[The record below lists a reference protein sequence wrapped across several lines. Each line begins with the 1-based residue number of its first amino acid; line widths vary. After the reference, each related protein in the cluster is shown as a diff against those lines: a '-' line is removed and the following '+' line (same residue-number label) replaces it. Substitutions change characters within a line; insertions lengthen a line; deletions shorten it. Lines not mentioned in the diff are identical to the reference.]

1 MSKIFEIL
9 KLSDKELH
17 NLFKEIIIGA
27 NYITPSQFISDC
39 WAEYEKRA
47 KSKSADSSKN
57 RNGQF
62 LELLVQYI
70 LCKNDILPFY
80 KQAKVAFVP
89 NVNFDAL
96 IYTKEIGSIVLS
108 IKTSFRERYKQADLE
123 AMALKQVHRRSK
135 TFLLTLSDEYLGIN
149 RKIEKGDVA
158 GLEKAINCRN
168 AEFDLFIEELKR
180 YTFIEAGSVEIVIG
194 NLLQQA
200 DNIKINGSETELE

>member
-1 MSKIFEIL
+1 MSKIFEVL
-9 KLSDKELH
+9 NLGDKPLH
-17 NLFKEIIIGA
+17 ILFKEIVSGA
-27 NYITPSQFISDC
+27 NYTTPSQLINDC
-39 WAEYEKRA
+39 WSEYEKRA
-47 KSKSADSSKN
+47 ENKSTDSSKN

-96 IYTKEIGSIVLS
+96 LYTKEIGSIVLS
-108 IKTSFRERYKQADLE
+108 IKTSLRERYKQADLE

-135 TFLLTLSDEYLGIN
+135 TFLLTLSEEYLSIN
-149 RKIEKGDVA
+149 KKIAKGDVA

-168 AEFDLFIEELKR
+168 TDFDSFIEELKQ
-180 YTFIEAGSVEIVIG
+180 YTIVEAGSIEIVTG
-194 NLLQQA
+194 NL
-200 DNIKINGSETELE
+200 IKQGK

>member
-9 KLSDKELH
+9 KLGDKELH
-17 NLFKEIIIGA
+17 NLFKEIVSKI
-27 NYITPSQFISDC
+27 NYISPSQLISDC
-39 WAEYEKRA
+39 WTEYEKQSQ
-47 KSKSADSSKN
+47 SKSADSSKN

-96 IYTKEIGSIVLS
+96 LYTKEIGSIVLS
-108 IKTSFRERYKQADLE
+108 IKTSLRERYKQADLE
-123 AMALKQVHRRSK
+123 AIALKQVHRRSK
-135 TFLLTLSDEYLGIN
+135 TFLLTLSDEYSSIN
-149 RKIEKGDVA
+149 KKIEKGDVA

-168 AEFDLFIEELKR
+168 NDFDLFIEELKK
-180 YTFIEAGSVEIVIG
+180 YTFIEAGSVEIVVG
-194 NLLQQA
+194 NLL
-200 DNIKINGSETELE
+200 KNGK